1 METDVTLS
9 AEQAA
14 EYLHLH
20 LDTVRRLLRQ
30 GVLPG
35 RKVGKEWRIRKPD
48 VDAYLDGDRQ
58 RGGRHLVAD
67 REELYRLIS
76 SLPSDKLPLARRLLL
91 ELQDRN
97 DDELEPEEVAALER
111 GLEDIKAGRTRP
123 WAEVRRELE

>member
-20 LDTVRRLLRQ
+20 LDTVRRLLRR
-30 GVLPG
+30 GLLPG
-35 RKVGKEWRIRKPD
+35 RKVGKKWRIRKPD
-48 VDAYLDGDRQ
+48 LDAYLSGDRQ
-58 RGGRHLVAD
+58 RGGRHLVVD
-67 REELYRLIS
+67 REELYRLIA

-91 ELQDRN
+91 ELQDGN
-97 DDELEPEEVAALER
+97 DDELEPEELAALEP

-123 WAEVRRELE
+123 WDEVRRELE

>member
-20 LDTVRRLLRQ
+20 LDTVRRLLRR
-30 GVLPG
+30 GLLPG

-48 VDAYLDGDRQ
+48 LDAYLSGDRQ
-58 RGGRHLVAD
+58 RGGRHLIVD
-67 REELYRLIS
+67 REELYRLIA
-76 SLPSDKLPLARRLLL
+76 SLPSDRLPLARRLLL
-91 ELQDRN
+91 ELQNGN
-97 DDELEPEEVAALER
+97 DEELEPEELAALEH